1 MEAGQVN
8 SMLPTADSSG
18 GHPQPSRP
26 AHDPEFDRVPA
37 RTPIRHAYYGDSS
50 AYQRLVVNPF
60 LAFLTLI
67 SWVAMTRLG
76 YRNRLLAV
84 FLLAQGLP
92 VLAYFA
98 VQFHCL
104 DCGATGRLSRW
115 KDHAC
120 ESVVARRLAGRP
132 RRFRGPNPRSQM
144 LLWFYGLIVVAWYAF
159 VLR

>member
-1 MEAGQVN
+1 MTPSSTRRPPAGRSVY
-8 SMLPTADSSG
+8 AD
-18 GHPQPSRP
+18 
-26 AHDPEFDRVPA
+26 DPR
-37 RTPIRHAYYGDSS
+37 

-60 LAFLTLI
+60 LAFLALI
-67 SWVAMTRLG
+67 GWVALMRFG
-76 YRNRLLAV
+76 YRERLLPA
-84 FLLAQGLP
+84 FLLAQVLP

-98 VQFHCL
+98 VQYHCL

-144 LLWFYGLIVVAWYAF
+144 LSGSTG
-159 VLR
+159 